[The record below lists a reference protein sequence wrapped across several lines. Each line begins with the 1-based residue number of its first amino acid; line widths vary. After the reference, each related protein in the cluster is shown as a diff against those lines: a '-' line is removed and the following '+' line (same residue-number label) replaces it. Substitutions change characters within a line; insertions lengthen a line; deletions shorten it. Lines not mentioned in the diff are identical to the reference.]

1 MPRTPRADRAP
12 ATDGYIPPMPSLATP
27 HGALALPAFLPDA
40 TRGVVRTVDAS
51 ELRAVGID
59 ALCVNTWHLS
69 KEPGARAVEK
79 LGGIHRFMG
88 WDGPVLSD
96 SGGFQILSLLASG
109 ALDGSAS
116 NKGIRWRVKGE
127 ESELLTPEKCIRW
140 QAKLGADLLVCLD
153 HCTRPEEDA
162 TAQRAS
168 VEHTVRWA
176 AECRTTRDR
185 VAEESG
191 VRRPL
196 LAVIQGGDDPALR
209 RECAA
214 RLFELGF
221 DGYAF
226 GGWPVR
232 EDGALVESVALV
244 AGLARAAAP
253 AAPLWGLGIGKPENL
268 VAAAELG
275 FSLFD
280 CVLPTRDGRHGRLYV
295 RRGPRSATLLP
306 GEARWWDHTY
316 LGDAKHA
323 VCDEP
328 IEPGCPCPTCTRH
341 SLGYLHHLWQVKE
354 PLVARLATLHNLSF
368 YGRLLAELRQAANE
382 RDTRAGAA
390 AAGNGG
396 AAADATAASG

>member
-1 MPRTPRADRAP
+1 MSA
-12 ATDGYIPPMPSLATP
+12 LATS
-27 HGALALPAFLPDA
+27 HGSLALPAFLPDA

-96 SGGFQILSLLASG
+96 SGGFQILSLLQSG

-116 NKGIRWRVKGE
+116 NKGIRWRAKGG

-162 TAQRAS
+162 LSQRAS

-176 AECRTTRDR
+176 EECKATRDR

-196 LAVIQGGDDPALR
+196 LAVLQGGDDPALR

-244 AGLARAAAP
+244 AELVRAAAP

-268 VAAAELG
+268 VAATALG

-306 GEARWWDHTY
+306 GEARWWDHVY
-316 LGDAKHA
+316 LGDTKHA
-323 VCDEP
+323 VDDAP
-328 IEPGCPCPTCTRH
+328 IEPGCPCPTCARH

-368 YGRLLAELRQAANE
+368 YGRLLRELQQE
-382 RDTRAGAA
+382 RAA
-390 AAGNGG
+390 ASSPALSGSAS
-396 AAADATAASG
+396 AAATGERPAAS

>member
-1 MPRTPRADRAP
+1 MT
-12 ATDGYIPPMPSLATP
+12 SLPTP
-27 HGALALPAFLPDA
+27 HGPLALPAFLPDA
-40 TRGVVRTVDAS
+40 TRGVVRTVDAA
-51 ELRAVGID
+51 ELAAVGID

-88 WDGPVLSD
+88 FDGPVLSD

-116 NKGIRWRVKGE
+116 NKGIRWKEKGGE
-127 ESELLTPEKCIRW
+127 GELLTPEKCIRW

-153 HCTRPEEDA
+153 HCTRPEEA
-162 TAQRAS
+162 AEAQRAS

-176 AECRTTRDR
+176 EECKATRDR

-196 LAVIQGGDDPALR
+196 FAVIQGGDDAALR

-214 RLFELGF
+214 RLFEIGF

-232 EDGALVESVALV
+232 DDGALVASVALV
-244 AGLARAAAP
+244 AELVSAATGGGATG
-253 AAPLWGLGIGKPENL
+253 AELSVPLWGLGIGKPQNL

-275 FSLFD
+275 YSIFD

-295 RRGPRSATLLP
+295 RRGPRSSQLLP
-306 GEARWWDHTY
+306 GEARWWDYLY
-316 LGDAKHA
+316 LGDIKHA
-323 VCDEP
+323 VDNEP
-328 IEPGCPCPTCTRH
+328 IEPGCPCPTCARH
-341 SLGYLHHLWQVKE
+341 SRGYLHHLWQVKD
-354 PLVARLATLHNLSF
+354 PLILRLATLHNLSF
-368 YGRLLAELRQAANE
+368 YGRLLAELRAE
-382 RDTRAGAA
+382 RRDRARQNDNVGA
-390 AAGNGG
+390 
-396 AAADATAASG
+396 

>member
-1 MPRTPRADRAP
+1 MT
-12 ATDGYIPPMPSLATP
+12 SLPTP
-27 HGALALPAFLPDA
+27 HGPLALPAFLPDA
-40 TRGVVRTVDAS
+40 TRGAVRAVGAA

-88 WDGPVLSD
+88 FDGPVLSD

-109 ALDGSAS
+109 ALDGSSS
-116 NKGIRWRVKGE
+116 NKGIRWRPKGG
-127 ESELLTPEKCIRW
+127 ESELLTPEKCVRW

-153 HCTRPEEDA
+153 HCTRPEESA
-162 TAQRAS
+162 ESQRTS

-176 AECRTTRDR
+176 EECKTTRDR

-214 RLFELGF
+214 RLFEIGF

-232 EDGALVESVALV
+232 DDGALVESVALV
-244 AGLARAAAP
+244 AQLVRDATKGAV
-253 AAPLWGLGIGKPENL
+253 PLWGLGIGKPENL
-268 VAAAELG
+268 VAATQLG
-275 FSLFD
+275 YSLFD

-295 RRGPRSATLLP
+295 RQGAFAPRLEK
-306 GEARWWDHTY
+306 GDARWWDHLY
-316 LGDAKHA
+316 LGDVKHA
-323 VCDEP
+323 VNERP
-328 IEPGCPCPTCTRH
+328 LEPGCPCPTCERH
-341 SLGYLHHLWQVKE
+341 SRGYLHHLWQVKD
-354 PLVARLATLHNLSF
+354 PLVLRLASLHNLSF
-368 YGRLLAELRQAANE
+368 YGRLMRELQAAN
-382 RDTRAGAA
+382 AA
-390 AAGNGG
+390 ASAS
-396 AAADATAASG
+396 TA